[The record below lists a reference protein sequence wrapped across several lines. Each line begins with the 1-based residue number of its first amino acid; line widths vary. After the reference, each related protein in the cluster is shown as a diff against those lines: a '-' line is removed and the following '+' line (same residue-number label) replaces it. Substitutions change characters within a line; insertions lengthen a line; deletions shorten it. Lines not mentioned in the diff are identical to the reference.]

1 MQYTLTR
8 NVKKLSAGQVVYSA
22 MCYENGCMI
31 DDGTLLKFGQDNFRW
46 IGGQEYGGQ
55 WLKEQAKKKNFKVWV
70 KSSTDQIHNIA
81 VQGPNSRK
89 ILKKFV
95 WTPDTQPSIDDLQ
108 WFRLTIARID
118 SVTGTPIVVSRTG
131 YTGELGFEIWCHPKD
146 ASVVWDK
153 VWEAGKEF
161 NISPLGLEALDMVR
175 IEAGLIFY
183 GYEFDDKTDP
193 FEAGIGFTVPLK
205 TKEDDFIGKEELI
218 KRKNNP
224 QKKLVGL
231 ELVGHEPAANG
242 NSVHIGRGQVGVI
255 TSAMLS
261 KTLNKNIALC
271 RIDAKYAEEGTE
283 VEIGKIDGHQKR
295 IPAKVISFP
304 FYDPKKIKVRS

>member
-1 MQYTLTR
+1 
-8 NVKKLSAGQVVYSA
+8 
-22 MCYENGCMI
+22 MCI
-31 DDGTLLKFGQDNFRW
+31 RDR
-46 IGGQEYGGQ
+46 
-55 WLKEQAKKKNFKVWV
+55 
-70 KSSTDQIHNIA
+70 
-81 VQGPNSRK
+81 
-89 ILKKFV
+89 
-95 WTPDTQPSIDDLQ
+95 
-108 WFRLTIARID
+108 
-118 SVTGTPIVVSRTG
+118 
-131 YTGELGFEIWCHPKD
+131 
-146 ASVVWDK
+146 
-153 VWEAGKEF
+153 
-161 NISPLGLEALDMVR
+161 VR

-242 NSVHIGRGQVGVI
+242 NSVHIGRGQVGVV

-304 FYDPKKIKVRS
+304 FYDPKKLKVRS